1 MSRIDTPHATPRIP
15 RRIALVAV
23 ATVAA
28 LSLAA
33 CAPGSGGSGSSTPGA
48 IKTDLGT
55 KATTLNVLVTT
66 PDVAL
71 FDALGKAFHAKYPNV
86 KVNVQSQ
93 DYTSLTTNIS
103 HVLSGTNVPDVV
115 RIASFGN
122 LVKDKLL
129 LNLDPYASAYGWTKW
144 PQSQFASTRV
154 AANGTQRGS
163 GSLYGVGPGFGLTG
177 VYYNKA
183 LAQQV
188 GMTTA
193 PTSLAA
199 FEKLMAKAK
208 AAGITPIIE
217 NGKDGG
223 TGFILQNLQMDY
235 AGSIAPVQKW
245 NEDVQGASIDSSA
258 TVEAATTMQQWAKDG
273 YFAPD
278 VNAVDQTLSPTQFTS
293 GQGLFFPSGNWQ
305 APGLDSAGAG
315 KFGFFLFPPTSAGG
329 EYSAMTSTDTVAV
342 PAKATHPAAAAA
354 FLNFIQTDAI
364 ARQDTVNLGG
374 VVPAGP
380 VNGSTP
386 TTKSGS
392 VVGATVSA
400 FRGLL
405 KSDGLA
411 DFMANATASINAN
424 AIIPQT
430 QLLVAG
436 QTTPQ
441 NLAKTLQS
449 DYTQELAQ

>member
-1 MSRIDTPHATPRIP
+1 MSRINASHAAPPVR

-23 ATVAA
+23 ATAAA

-33 CAPGSGGSGSSTPGA
+33 CAPGSGGSGGSSPHPVSTS
-48 IKTDLGT
+48 LGS

-66 PDVAL
+66 PDVPL
-71 FDALGKAFHAKYPNV
+71 FTALGKAFHAKYPNV
-86 KVNVQSQ
+86 KVNITSQ

-103 HVLSGTNVPDVV
+103 HVLSGSDVPDVV

-129 LNLDPYASAYGWTKW
+129 LNLDQYASAYGWTKW
-144 PQSQFASTRV
+144 PQSQFASTRI

-188 GMTTA
+188 GMTKA

-245 NEDVQGASIDSSA
+245 NDDVSGASIDSPS
-258 TVEAATTMQQWAKDG
+258 TVQAATTMQQWAKDG
-273 YFAPD
+273 YFAAD

-315 KFGFFLFPPTSAGG
+315 KFGFFLFPPKSSGG
-329 EYSAMTSTDTVAV
+329 KYAAMTSTDTVAV
-342 PAKATHPAAAAA
+342 PSKASHPAAAAA
-354 FLNFIQTDAI
+354 FLNFIQTDAA
-364 ARQDTVNLGG
+364 ARQDTVDLGG

-392 VVGATVSA
+392 VVGATVTA

-424 AIIPQT
+424 AIIPQV

-436 QTTPQ
+436 KTTPQ
-441 NLAKTLQS
+441 NLATTLQT

>member
-1 MSRIDTPHATPRIP
+1 MSRIDTPRSTSRVP

-23 ATVAA
+23 AAATA

-33 CAPGSGGSGSSTPGA
+33 CAPGSGGTGSSGPSPV
-48 IKTDLGT
+48 KTDLGT
-55 KATTLNVLVTT
+55 AHTSLNVLVTT
-66 PDVAL
+66 PDVPL
-71 FDALGKAFHAKYPNV
+71 FTALGKAFHAKYPNV
-86 KVNVQSQ
+86 KVNIQSQ

-129 LNLDPYASAYGWTKW
+129 LNLDAYASAYGWTKW
-144 PQSQFASTRV
+144 PQSQFASTRI

-188 GMTTA
+188 DMTKA

-245 NEDVQGASIDSSA
+245 NDDVKGASIDSSA
-258 TVEAATTMQQWAKDG
+258 TVQAATTMQQWAKDG
-273 YFAPD
+273 YFAAD
-278 VNAVDQTLSPTQFTS
+278 VNAVDQTLSPTQFMA

-305 APGLDSAGAG
+305 APGLDASGAG
-315 KFGFFLFPPTSAGG
+315 KFGFFLFPPKSAGG
-329 EYSAMTSTDTVAV
+329 AYSAMTSTDTVAV
-342 PAKATHPAAAAA
+342 PAKAAHPAAAAA
-354 FLNFIQTDAI
+354 FLNFIQTDAT

-386 TTKSGS
+386 STKSGS
-392 VVGATVSA
+392 VVGATVTA

-441 NLAKTLQS
+441 TLAETLQS
-449 DYTQELAQ
+449 DYVQELSQ